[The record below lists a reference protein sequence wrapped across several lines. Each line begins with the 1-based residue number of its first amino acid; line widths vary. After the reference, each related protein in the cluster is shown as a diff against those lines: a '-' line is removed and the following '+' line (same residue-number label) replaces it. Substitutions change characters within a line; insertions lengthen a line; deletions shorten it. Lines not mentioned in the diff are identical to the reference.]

1 MEYDNFECGGRD
13 LGRKFGHTGLLAS
26 PLLSFSQTHDDGDD
40 NDVDH
45 CDDDGNADADDDDY
59 HDSGGHSFAKF
70 FIAQT

>member
-13 LGRKFGHTGLLAS
+13 LGRKFGHTGSLAS
-26 PLLSFSQTHDDGDD
+26 PLLSFSQTHDD
-40 NDVDH
+40 VDH
-45 CDDDGNADADDDDY
+45 YDDEYDDDGNADADVDDY